1 MLQRGLKKKP
11 CCFIFSIPQLG
22 EGVGGLH
29 HHGETVL
36 TLTKALNLAMYGPSA
51 KQGIDPP

>member
-1 MLQRGLKKKP
+1 MDPLK
-11 CCFIFSIPQLG
+11 SSPQLG
-22 EGVGGLH
+22 EGVRVLLH
-29 HHGETVL
+29 HEETVL